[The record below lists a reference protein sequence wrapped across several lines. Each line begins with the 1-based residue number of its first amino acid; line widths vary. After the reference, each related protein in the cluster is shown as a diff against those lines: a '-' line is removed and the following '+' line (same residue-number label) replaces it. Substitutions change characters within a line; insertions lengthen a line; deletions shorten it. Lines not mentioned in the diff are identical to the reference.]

1 MLGNKRDPETGRDRA
16 AERQRQ
22 RQRETFQSKASIE
35 THCSLREPWALWEP
49 GKNGKPE
56 ALPSGT
62 SGLACPCTLLLNLGS
77 LTEPPPKQTIARTLV
92 WAQLVALDCFT
103 SGTFL
108 CLPASRLEVS
118 QGARPRSCSQIP
130 PPYSLGAGSK
140 RHRRL
145 RCECYLVEF
154 LPWQRGHLIGSRIG
168 HHIPWGG
175 GQSAECLAWGRK
187 QTLELRARRPTFP
200 EPRRAR
206 HSRPSLCSPGAWAGP
221 PSFQLSYLGCF
232 LHRELQA

>member
-1 MLGNKRDPETGRDRA
+1 MRTGLGPVPTAQPPPTLLPRGRMLGNKRDPETGRDRA

-118 QGARPRSCSQIP
+118 QGARPRSCSQIL

-140 RHRRL
+140 L
-145 RCECYLVEF
+145 ATVGCAV
-154 LPWQRGHLIGSRIG
+154 
-168 HHIPWGG
+168 
-175 GQSAECLAWGRK
+175 SAIWLSSCPGREA
-187 QTLELRARRPTFP
+187 T
-200 EPRRAR
+200 
-206 HSRPSLCSPGAWAGP
+206 
-221 PSFQLSYLGCF
+221 
-232 LHRELQA
+232 